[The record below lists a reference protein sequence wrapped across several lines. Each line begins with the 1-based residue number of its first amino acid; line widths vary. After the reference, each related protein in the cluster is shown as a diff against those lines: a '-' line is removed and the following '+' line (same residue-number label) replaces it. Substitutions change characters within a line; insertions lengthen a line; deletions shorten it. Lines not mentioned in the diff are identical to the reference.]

1 MYDLRA
7 VVAAGCVKLNRH
19 RVNAQANKQGHT
31 GAGVHGAIATF
42 AAIHVAGHVVTHI
55 AIHVTAHVMSHVTH
69 LSMIHLSM
77 AHGIGGLHGHMI
89 RAGRGHGIDGL
100 HEQTDDAQANHE
112 AFHCSTSKG
121 VCPKSDV

>member
-1 MYDLRA
+1 VYDLSA

-42 AAIHVAGHVVTHI
+42 AAIHVIGHVVAHVAGHV
-55 AIHVTAHVMSHVTH
+55 AHFR
-69 LSMIHLSM
+69 MIHAGMIHSNM

-112 AFHCSTSKG
+112 ASHCSTSKG
-121 VCPKSDV
+121 VCPKPNV